1 MTLSLAS
8 GKEILSNNYANACGV
23 ALAAQQGVSWLH
35 VIDLTDPDYDALFA
49 AMKDDMPR
57 IWREVFPLALAQ
69 LEATGVLTIHVT
81 DTEITVSSTKPP
93 ATAVYRVARKPR
105 LH

>member
-1 MTLSLAS
+1 MKLSLAY

-35 VIDLTDPDYDALFA
+35 VIDLTDADYDALFA
-49 AMKDDMPR
+49 AMKDDMPQM
-57 IWREVFPLALAQ
+57 WREIFPKILAQ
-69 LEATGVLTIHVT
+69 LEGAGVLTITVT
-81 DTEITVSSTKPP
+81 DTEVVVSSAKPP
-93 ATAVYRVARKPR
+93 QTAVYRVERKPR